1 MWTKYIPFLTAI
13 TVFESESYKI
23 TLDCIEVSSS
33 FDLSNESR
41 HHNKLKGCLSQPLA
55 AFLLSS
61 SSSIAIDKLFEELD
75 SNSLVELDE
84 ELSEDVDVSDTF
96 LTRGIHS

>member
-33 FDLSNESR
+33 FDLSNESK

-55 AFLLSS
+55 AFLFSS

>member
-23 TLDCIEVSSS
+23 TLDCIEFSSS
-33 FDLSNESR
+33 LDLSNESK

-55 AFLLSS
+55 AFLFSS

-84 ELSEDVDVSDTF
+84 ELSEDVEVSDVF